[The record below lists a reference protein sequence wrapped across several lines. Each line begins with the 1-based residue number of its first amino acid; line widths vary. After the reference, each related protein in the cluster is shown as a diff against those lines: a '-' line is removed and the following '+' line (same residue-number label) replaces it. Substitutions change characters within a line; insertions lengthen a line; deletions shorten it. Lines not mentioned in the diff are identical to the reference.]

1 MKPANSRTDPR
12 IPRYRFALH
21 EIDPTERRCYGE
33 NVSAPSQLSIP
44 AGEQPG
50 PVSPG
55 ARRRWLPFRD
65 WDWRHFLFYLGVP
78 AGIATYAALNNW
90 AVLQL
95 SGYQTT
101 LAFYAGHSFIPWW
114 TSAVAT
120 YLCMRLLRPWQ
131 PPKLLLL
138 ALGSFLACLVILPY
152 SSWLTEY
159 FAVGWVSGDPDG
171 HLSSEHIY
179 SEVGFWAFTAR
190 ASVIWILVNFAF
202 DRFLGLPRYRYDTPG
217 TAPEAPVSAAS
228 ASTAGN
234 GGLASPEDWSGAGD
248 AQALRFLQRLP
259 TTVSADEVIALK
271 AEQHYLKVYT
281 ADRSYLTLYRF
292 SDAVAEMDPAAG
304 RQVHRSFWVR
314 SSAIRA
320 IKRDSRK
327 YVVEL
332 VNGLA
337 VPISVA
343 NRGLIRELARTHN
356 IPVHPPL

>member
-1 MKPANSRTDPR
+1 MVKT
-12 IPRYRFALH
+12 
-21 EIDPTERRCYGE
+21 
-33 NVSAPSQLSIP
+33 VSAQLQMPIP
-44 AGEQPG
+44 AAAPPG
-50 PVSPG
+50 RIGPTT
-55 ARRRWLPFRD
+55 RRRWLPFRD

-90 AVLQL
+90 TILQL

-120 YLCMRLLRPWQ
+120 WLCMRLLKPWQ

-202 DRFLGLPRYRYDTPG
+202 DRFLGLPRYRYDTPAA
-217 TAPEAPVSAAS
+217 APEAFAPAAAAAEVSPGAA
-228 ASTAGN
+228 N
-234 GGLASPEDWSGAGD
+234 DP
-248 AQALRFLQRLP
+248 ALRFLQRLP
-259 TTVSADEVIALK
+259 ATVTADEVIALK

-327 YVVEL
+327 YTVEL

-343 NRGLIRELARTHN
+343 HRGLIRELARTRN

>member
-1 MKPANSRTDPR
+1 MVKT
-12 IPRYRFALH
+12 
-21 EIDPTERRCYGE
+21 
-33 NVSAPSQLSIP
+33 VSAHLQMPIP
-44 AGEQPG
+44 ASARPSPVG
-50 PVSPG
+50 PAV
-55 ARRRWLPFRD
+55 RRRWLPFRE
-65 WDWRHFLFYLGVP
+65 WDWRHFLFYVGVP

-90 AVLQL
+90 TILQL

-120 YLCMRLLRPWQ
+120 WLCMRLLRPWQ

-202 DRFLGLPRYRYDTPG
+202 DRFLGLPRYRYDTV
-217 TAPEAPVSAAS
+217 EPVAEGALSTGPAQTVAGSPAEMLPAA
-228 ASTAGN
+228 ADG
-234 GGLASPEDWSGAGD
+234 
-248 AQALRFLQRLP
+248 QALRFLQRLP
-259 TTVSADEVIALK
+259 APVSADEVIALK

-314 SSAIRA
+314 SSAIRS

-343 NRGLIRELARTHN
+343 NRGLIRELARTRN

>member
-1 MKPANSRTDPR
+1 MVKT
-12 IPRYRFALH
+12 
-21 EIDPTERRCYGE
+21 
-33 NVSAPSQLSIP
+33 VSAQLQIPIP
-44 AGEQPG
+44 AAAPPG
-50 PVSPG
+50 PLV
-55 ARRRWLPFRD
+55 RRRWLPFRD

-90 AVLQL
+90 TILQL

-120 YLCMRLLRPWQ
+120 WLCMRLLRPWQ
-131 PPKLLLL
+131 PPKLVILV
-138 ALGSFLACLVILPY
+138 LGSFLACLVILPY

-202 DRFLGLPRYRYDTPG
+202 DRFLGLPRYRYATPAA
-217 TAPEAPVSAAS
+217 APEASA
-228 ASTAGN
+228 
-234 GGLASPEDWSGAGD
+234 PGATPAEVEPGAVD
-248 AQALRFLQRLP
+248 EHALRFLQRLP
-259 TTVSADEVIALK
+259 ATVSADEVIALK
-271 AEQHYLKVYT
+271 AEQHYLKVYL

-292 SDAVAEMDPAAG
+292 SDAVAEMDPSAG

-314 SSAIRA
+314 SSAIRG

-327 YVVEL
+327 YTVEL

-343 NRGLIRELARTHN
+343 NRGLIRELARTRN